1 MKKKLTMLCCSV
13 LLFAGCTIEPPKDL
27 FVSTPQML
35 EQRQL
40 ESRRY
45 DGLNK
50 EEILSASAAVLQDM
64 GYTMNESE
72 TKLGIITASKARDAS
87 SAGEIAVAVAM
98 AILFGAT
105 MPTSQ
110 SQTITISLV
119 VRPIFDA
126 QGNPVEKSH
135 NVRITFQQ
143 IVHMSDGTI
152 RAEILKDPE
161 LFVGFHDKLSK
172 AVFLEAQKL

>member
-1 MKKKLTMLCCSV
+1 
-13 LLFAGCTIEPPKDL
+13 
-27 FVSTPQML
+27 
-35 EQRQL
+35 
-40 ESRRY
+40 
-45 DGLNK
+45 
-50 EEILSASAAVLQDM
+50 
-64 GYTMNESE
+64 
-72 TKLGIITASKARDAS
+72 
-87 SAGEIAVAVAM
+87 M